1 MPVFAFSNPN
11 ITVGAN
17 SFTFAGKCDEQ
28 KTFVPK
34 SRVITVDKRGDEVL
48 LFLTESTIIQ
58 LYELPSSRDTYDL
71 IVGAL

>member
-1 MPVFAFSNPN
+1 MPVFAFCNPK
-11 ITVGAN
+11 ITVSET

-28 KTFVPK
+28 MTYVPK

-58 LYELPSSRDTYDL
+58 LYDLPCSRDTYDL
-71 IVGAL
+71 IIAAL